1 MEDGDHGEDEE
12 QQIPRIPI
20 DWDFSHLDG
29 IIETVLQ
36 QKPDHN
42 VYLYGSVESAY
53 DSSRPGADVADQA
66 PFTSPCRTAEPYS
79 FSWESK
85 QSKVEENLMNFEE
98 LIILG
103 LLLVGEYLGVGM
115 KSSSFQDYNREDE
128 IIGSV

>member
-1 MEDGDHGEDEE
+1 MLTILPALERML
-12 QQIPRIPI
+12 RIKL
-20 DWDFSHLDG
+20 HLRHPA
-29 IIETVLQ
+29 E
-36 QKPDHN
+36 
-42 VYLYGSVESAY
+42 
-53 DSSRPGADVADQA
+53 RP
-66 PFTSPCRTAEPYS
+66 SPYS

-128 IIGSV
+128 IIGI

>member
-1 MEDGDHGEDEE
+1 MLAILPALERML
-12 QQIPRIPI
+12 RIRL
-20 DWDFSHLDG
+20 HLRHPA
-29 IIETVLQ
+29 E
-36 QKPDHN
+36 
-42 VYLYGSVESAY
+42 
-53 DSSRPGADVADQA
+53 RP
-66 PFTSPCRTAEPYS
+66 SPYS

-128 IIGSV
+128 IIGI

>member
-1 MEDGDHGEDEE
+1 MAAL
-12 QQIPRIPI
+12 R
-20 DWDFSHLDG
+20 
-29 IIETVLQ
+29 
-36 QKPDHN
+36 
-42 VYLYGSVESAY
+42 VESAY